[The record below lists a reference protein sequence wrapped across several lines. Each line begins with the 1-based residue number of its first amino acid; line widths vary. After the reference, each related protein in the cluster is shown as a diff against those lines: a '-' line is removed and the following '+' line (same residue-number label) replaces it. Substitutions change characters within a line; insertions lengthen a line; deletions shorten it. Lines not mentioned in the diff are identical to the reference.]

1 MTRRRSR
8 GLLPEEEQ
16 LWRRVADTAEPLHPV
31 RKPFAPISGAP
42 PAALGP
48 DRFSPGGVQKR
59 NAALPAEPV
68 REPFAPFRLG
78 ERAGVRGARHDLA
91 PTVTERLA
99 DGPLRMDSRS
109 FDRMSRGKLLPEG
122 RIDLHGMTLAEAHP
136 VLTRFVMGAQA
147 QGKRLVLVITGKGRR
162 GADDSPVPQRMGVL
176 KQQVPHW
183 LALPPLAGIVLQI
196 AEAHLKH
203 GGTGAYYVYLRRVR

>member
-1 MTRRRSR
+1 M
-8 GLLPEEEQ
+8 
-16 LWRRVADTAEPLHPV
+16 WRRVADTAAPLHAA
-31 RKPFAPISGAP
+31 RKPRDPGADHESFSFNAPQLI
-42 PAALGP
+42 
-48 DRFSPGGVQKR
+48 K
-59 NAALPAEPV
+59 AALPGAQV
-68 REPFAPFRLG
+68 REQLAPFRIG
-78 ERAGVRGARHDLA
+78 ERAAPTSAGHDLS
-91 PTVTERLA
+91 PSVGEHLA
-99 DGPLRMDSRS
+99 RGPLRMDRRS

-136 VLTRFVMGAQA
+136 ALTQFVMGAQA

-176 KQQVPHW
+176 KQHVPRW

-203 GGTGAYYVYLRRVR
+203 GGTGAYYVYLRRLR